1 MLGANIYNVILEPVY
16 SEKATVLNE
25 QSKYT
30 FKVAKSATKLDVKNA
45 IEKIFEVK
53 VLDVNI
59 INTKGKVKVFK
70 GVKGNRSGYKKAIV
84 SLEKGKV
91 IEFTRGA

>member
-30 FKVAKSATKLDVKNA
+30 FKVESIL
-45 IEKIFEVK
+45 
-53 VLDVNI
+53 
-59 INTKGKVKVFK
+59 
-70 GVKGNRSGYKKAIV
+70 
-84 SLEKGKV
+84 
-91 IEFTRGA
+91 